1 MMGFFSGIWAKLAAI
16 GAAIVAFVILIGMIR
31 KGGKDAERAAEM
43 TEGLKRIKN
52 ANEAA
57 AKVDP
62 SQEAI
67 DNDKNNLDRRP

>member
-1 MMGFFSGIWAKLAAI
+1 MGAFFSGLWVKLAAI

-62 SQEAI
+62 SQGAI
-67 DNDKNNLDRRP
+67 DADPNNLDKRP